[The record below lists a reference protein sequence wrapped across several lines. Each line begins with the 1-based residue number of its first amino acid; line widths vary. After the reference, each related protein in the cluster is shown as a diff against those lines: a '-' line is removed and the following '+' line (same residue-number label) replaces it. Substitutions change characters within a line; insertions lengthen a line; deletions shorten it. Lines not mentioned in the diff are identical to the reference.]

1 MVNWQKPLETDSYL
15 DILDWIR
22 ERDEHIAKLD
32 YTGDTNVPA
41 NQVKY
46 DTSANKFQ
54 RFDGTSTWTNLG
66 FHTAIDSHIAD
77 TSLHE
82 SFKTGDVKMGAYSAV
97 PSGWLLCNGQA
108 VSRAGFSALF
118 TKIGTSYGIGDG
130 STTFNVPDFT
140 TRSPIGA
147 GATVALGAATG
158 AWNHSHTV
166 NAHSHGIPSH
176 THGMK
181 NHTHVVPAHKHP
193 VSPHEHTIRAHGH
206 STTNANATINI
217 TASGSH
223 DHTGTGRSSDNGTS
237 PLDKFKL
244 TGTGGTSATY
254 TVATTSSTHT
264 HTNAEFAGTVGNWNG
279 GGGGLSGD
287 VNQQTSS
294 GTLSET
300 DNNTGTHTTNA
311 PNDNIT
317 DANTAALTTNTDSSP
332 GTNGANGPVLGINFF
347 IKT

>member
-66 FHTAIDSHIAD
+66 FHTTIDTHIAD

-108 VSRAGFSALF
+108 VSRTGFSALF
-118 TKIGTSYGIGDG
+118 TKIGTAYGVGDG

-147 GATVALGAATG
+147 GATVALGAPSGT
-158 AWNHSHTV
+158 WNHSHTV
-166 NAHSHGIPSH
+166 NAHAHGIAAHSH
-176 THGMK
+176 TMK
-181 NHTHVVPAHKHP
+181 DHTHTIPPHAHP
-193 VSPHEHTIRAHGH
+193 ILDHEHIIRGHGH
-206 STTNANATINI
+206 SVSNAYATINI
-217 TASGSH
+217 TASGAH
-223 DHTGTGRSSDNGTS
+223 DHTGTGRSSDSGTT

-264 HTNAEFAGTVGNWNG
+264 HTKADFAGTVGYWNG
-279 GGGGLSGD
+279 GGGGRSGD
-287 VNQQTSS
+287 SDQYTSS
-294 GTLSET
+294 NTLST
-300 DNNTGTHTTNA
+300 TQNNTGSLVTGA
-311 PNDNIT
+311 PNDNT
-317 DANTAALTTNTDSSP
+317 TNLNTTALTTNTDSSA
-332 GTNGANGPVLGINFF
+332 GTNSANGPVLGINFF